1 MILFDRSN
9 CISICLKNTS
19 PYVKLAVED
28 LRRDFAAASAFG
40 CMPAYVEEVCEG
52 CIVIEENTGN
62 NADPVSDESFSIRME
77 NGVIYLKAP
86 TYLGTMWAIY
96 TFSDRVLGVD
106 PCYLFSDLPTERRTV
121 LELDALHIEEKSP
134 DFRFRGVFINDE
146 DLLTS
151 WKDGGGMRKMDYEF
165 YTFTV
170 PAHVMDMVVETM
182 LRLKIN
188 LLIPASFLNIDNPP
202 EKALADSVARR
213 GIYLSQHHL
222 EPLGLS
228 HFTMKNYCEK
238 FQKAGDY
245 SFFKYPDLLKEAWTY
260 YASKWAEYEN
270 VVWQLGL
277 RGKADRPVWEEAKP
291 PREELVDYGKKISE
305 AIAVQKQIVL
315 EATGGKAKY
324 FTSTLW
330 MEGTMLMKEGLLDIG
345 EDIISVFSDAGVNQ
359 MYGPD
364 FFDIQRDRARKYGIY
379 YHIAYYGSGPHLA
392 PQTGLDKL
400 CYNIGL
406 AHTAGD
412 RAYMI
417 LNSSNVREFTFELGA
432 YAQMLWNTDGFTKA
446 QYLVDYCKKFG
457 SFRNEMQALIQK
469 YFDALP
475 EATDPICYDYMS
487 HYFTYARKTYPEKVK
502 NFVVKD
508 GMLLTFAGRFHA
520 MGFRKKPG
528 QSTEQKLCDEFYRVL
543 QPTIPAFRE
552 ICDGLAQIA
561 EEAEEE
567 LARCIRSGWLCYAN
581 TLRYTYEWY
590 ANLAEARTHY
600 QNNGGV
606 SVREKLVAACECL
619 ENLMEYRKSTEYGK
633 YHNWYRGDVKMAVA
647 RELEMT
653 RELLGYSGTHR

>member
-28 LRRDFAAASAFG
+28 LRRDFAAASICG
-40 CMPAYVEEVCEG
+40 WTPAYAEEICNG
-52 CIVIEENTGN
+52 CIVIEENTGL
-62 NADPVSDESFSIRME
+62 NADPVSDESFSIRMQ
-77 NGVIYLKAP
+77 GDVIYIAAP

-96 TFSDRVLGVD
+96 TFSERVLGVD
-106 PCYLFSDLPTERRTV
+106 PCYLFSDLPTERREI
-121 LELDALHIEEKSP
+121 LELDALRIEEKSP

-170 PAHVMDMVVETM
+170 APQVMDLVVETM

-202 EKALADSVARR
+202 EKALADCVARR

-238 FQKAGDY
+238 FNKAGEY
-245 SFFKYPDLLKEAWTY
+245 SFFKHPELLKEAWTY
-260 YASKWAEYEN
+260 YASKWAAYDN
-270 VVWQLGL
+270 VVWQVGL

-291 PREELVDYGKKISE
+291 TREELAAYGKKISE
-305 AIAVQKQIVL
+305 AIEVQKQIVL
-315 EATGGKAKY
+315 DATGGKAKY

-330 MEGTMLMKEGLLDIG
+330 MEGTMLMQEGLLDTG
-345 EDIISVFSDAGVNQ
+345 EDIISVFSDTGVNQ

-364 FFDIQRDRARKYGIY
+364 FFDICRDRAKQYGIY

-400 CYNIGL
+400 CYNIDL
-406 AHTAGD
+406 AYTAGD

-417 LNSSNVREFTFELGA
+417 LNASNVREFTFELGA
-432 YAQMLWNTDGFTKA
+432 YAQMLWNTAGFEKGR
-446 QYLVDYCKKFG
+446 YLEEYCEKFG
-457 SFRNEMQALIQK
+457 GFRKEMQTLIQK

-475 EATDPICYDYMS
+475 EATNPICYDYMS
-487 HYFTYARKTYPEKVK
+487 HYFTYARRAYPEKVK

-508 GMLLTFAGRFHA
+508 GMLLTFAGRYHA
-520 MGFRKKPG
+520 MGFRKKFG
-528 QSTEQKLCDEFYRVL
+528 ASTEQTLCDEFYRVL
-543 QPTIPAFRE
+543 QPAIPAFRE
-552 ICDGLAQIA
+552 ICDGLAKIA
-561 EEAEEE
+561 EEAEEP

-590 ANLAEARTHY
+590 ANLAEARMHY
-600 QNNGGV
+600 QGSEGA
-606 SVREKLVAACECL
+606 SVREKLIAACECL

-633 YHNWYRGDVKMAVA
+633 FHNWYRGDVKMAVA